1 MKFLLTEIL
10 KPRLLSV
17 IIAGGLI
24 PLTYVISLLIYNYQD
39 NVALQDSSIKRYTL
53 GVEKQAATIGYF
65 FLERKYDIRSMANSL
80 EIGTY
85 FANKAM
91 GMSEQYGLKVS
102 LFTIRKMMKE
112 TIKNKT
118 IADKSIYKRFI
129 FVDSSKTIL
138 VNSGDTLPTHMALP
152 CNKKLS
158 KIKNEPELLLENT
171 PRGPEFILATPCFF
185 KKKRSGWIITWLN
198 LKALENHFLN
208 SSPDISSM
216 ALGLTTENGSFI
228 NLSKTT
234 NINSSWANLKNE
246 IANISDLK
254 VISINTFPGDASPF
268 LLTRIQI
275 QSLPLFLTA
284 YVKQSEILGN
294 LKAWPFLAGIGAVI
308 VIVALA
314 LILFLNTKTRNLIL
328 TARIDESKKQQK
340 LLTAKNSQLEKE
352 IIKRQQAEQF
362 LKENEER
369 YQKLFEYSSDAILIL
384 EGSTII
390 ACNQKTAEL
399 LNLDRDEIIN
409 QDFHTFSPTTQ
420 PDGRESKAVCMMKRS
435 GDVPQSQH
443 FEWTLKT
450 ANNNRLDTEISM
462 TILSFGSDTLI
473 QLIIRDI
480 TERKRTQEILIQTE
494 KMMAIGGLA
503 AGMAHEINNP
513 LGVILQANQNIDRRL
528 GSTLKKNRETAHTI
542 GLDFDKLQL
551 YLQEKSITKYVQ
563 SIQSAGERAAKI
575 VKSMLEFGRASEYS
589 NKQLHNLNEI
599 LDTTIEMASTDYDL
613 KKKFDF
619 KNIEIKRFYS
629 DIGMIMCEKTEIGQV
644 FLNIIKNAAQ
654 AMNDFSL
661 DKPTI
666 TLHTELISDNI
677 RVTIED
683 NGPGIRDQDQKQIFE
698 PFFTTKPVGEGT
710 GLGLSV
716 SYFIITSHYGGKV
729 RVKSKQNKG
738 TQFVIEFPKN
748 NKNAAKRFI
757 KS

>member
-1 MKFLLTEIL
+1 MKFLSTEII
-10 KPRLLSV
+10 KPRLLFI

-53 GVEKQAATIGYF
+53 GVEKQAATIDYF
-65 FLERKYDIRSMANSL
+65 FLERKYDIRSMVNSL
-80 EIGTY
+80 EIGT
-85 FANKAM
+85 FFTNKAM

-102 LFTIRKMMKE
+102 LFTIRKMMKK

-118 IADKSIYKRFI
+118 IAETPIYKRFI
-129 FVDSSKTIL
+129 LIDSSRTIL
-138 VNSGDTLPTHMALP
+138 ANTADTLPEHMILP

-158 KIKNEPELLLENT
+158 EINNEPKLLLENT
-171 PRGPEFILATPCFF
+171 PRGPEFILAAPCFH

-198 LKALENHFLN
+198 LKALQNHFLN
-208 SSPDISSM
+208 SSPAISSKVF
-216 ALGLTTENGSFI
+216 GLTTEDGSFI
-228 NLSKTT
+228 QLSKTRNLT
-234 NINSSWANLKNE
+234 SSWASLKNE
-246 IANISDLK
+246 IAKVVDLN
-254 VISINTFPGDASPF
+254 VISINTFPGDTSPF

-284 YVKQSEILGN
+284 LVKQNEILGN

-308 VIVALA
+308 VIVALG
-314 LILFLNTKTRNLIL
+314 LILFVNTKTRNLIL

-340 LLTAKNSQLEKE
+340 LLTSKNRQLEKE
-352 IIKRQQAEQF
+352 ILKRKRAEQF

-399 LNLDRDEIIN
+399 LRLDRDKIIS
-409 QDFHTFSPTTQ
+409 QDFHSFSPDTQ
-420 PDGRESKAVCMMKRS
+420 PGGGESRTECMIKRS
-435 GDVPQSQH
+435 GTVPQSQH
-443 FEWTLKT
+443 FEWILKT
-450 ANNNRLDTEISM
+450 ADNNRIDTEISM

-494 KMMAIGGLA
+494 KMMAVGGLA

-528 GSTLKKNRETAHTI
+528 GSTLKKNIATAQSI

-589 NKQLHNLNEI
+589 NKQLHSLNEI
-599 LDTTIEMASTDYDL
+599 LDNTIEMASTDYDL

-619 KNIEIKRFYS
+619 KNIEINRFYS
-629 DIGMIMCEKTEIGQV
+629 DIDMIMCEKTEISQV

-654 AMNDFSL
+654 AMSGSPPE
-661 DKPTI
+661 KPTI
-666 TLHTELISDNI
+666 ILRTELISDNI

-683 NGPGIRDQDQKQIFE
+683 NGPGIREKDQKQIFE

-716 SYFIITSHYGGKV
+716 SYFIITSHYEGKV
-729 RVKSKQNKG
+729 RVKSTKNRG
-738 TQFVIEFPKN
+738 TQFIIEFPRN
-748 NKNAAKRFI
+748 SDNTEQHSV

>member
-1 MKFLLTEIL
+1 MKFLLTERL
-10 KPRLLSV
+10 KPRQLSL
-17 IIAGGLI
+17 IIVGGLI

-102 LFTIRKMMKE
+102 LFTIRKMMQE

-118 IADKSIYKRFI
+118 IASTTIYKRFV

-138 VNSGDTLPTHMALP
+138 VNSGDTLPTHMPLP
-152 CNKKLS
+152 CTKKLS
-158 KIKNEPELLLENT
+158 KINNEPELLLENT

-185 KKKRSGWIITWLN
+185 KKKRFGWVITWLN
-198 LKALENHFLN
+198 LKALESHFLN
-208 SSPDISSM
+208 SSPDISSK
-216 ALGLTTENGSFI
+216 ALGLTTKDGSLI
-228 NLSKTT
+228 HLSKTT
-234 NINSSWANLKNE
+234 NINSSWANIKKE
-246 IANISDLK
+246 IANITDRNI
-254 VISINTFPGDASPF
+254 ISINTFPGNASPF
-268 LLTRIQI
+268 LVTRIQI

-308 VIVALA
+308 VIVALG

-352 IIKRQQAEQF
+352 IIKREQAEQF

-399 LNLDRDEIIN
+399 LNLNRDEIIS

-435 GDVPQSQH
+435 GTVPQSQH
-443 FEWTLKT
+443 FEWILKT
-450 ANNNRLDTEISM
+450 AGNNRIDTEISM

-494 KMMAIGGLA
+494 KMMAVGGLA

-528 GSTLKKNRETAHTI
+528 GSTLKKNRETAHSI
-542 GLDFDKLQL
+542 GLDFEKLQL
-551 YLQEKSITKYVQ
+551 YLEEKSITRYVK

-589 NKQLHNLNEI
+589 NKQLHDLNEI
-599 LDTTIEMASTDYDL
+599 LDNTIEMASTDYDL

-619 KNIEIKRFYS
+619 KNIEINRFYS
-629 DIGMIMCEKTEIGQV
+629 DIGLIMCEKTEIGQV

-654 AMNDFSL
+654 AMNSFSPE
-661 DKPTI
+661 KPTI
-666 TLHTELISDNI
+666 ILRTELINDAI
-677 RVTIED
+677 VVTIED
-683 NGPGIRDQDQKQIFE
+683 NGPGISTQDQKQIFE

-729 RVKSKQNKG
+729 IVKSKQKKG
-738 TQFVIEFPKN
+738 TQFIIEFPKN
-748 NKNAAKRFI
+748 SKSAPKRSLKN
-757 KS
+757 

>member
-1 MKFLLTEIL
+1 MKFLLTEII
-10 KPRLLSV
+10 KPRLLFV

-53 GVEKQAATIGYF
+53 GVEKQAAAIDYF

-85 FANKAM
+85 FVNKAM

-102 LFTIRKMMKE
+102 LFTIRKMMRE

-118 IADKSIYKRFI
+118 IANATIYKRFV

-138 VNSGDTLPTHMALP
+138 VNSGDTLPTHMILP
-152 CNKKLS
+152 RNKKLGEI
-158 KIKNEPELLLENT
+158 IKEPELLLENT
-171 PRGPEFILATPCFF
+171 PRGPEFILAAPCFF
-185 KKKRSGWIITWLN
+185 KKNHSGWIITWLN
-198 LKALENHFLN
+198 LKALESHFLN
-208 SSPDISSM
+208 SSPAISSK
-216 ALGLTTENGSFI
+216 ALGLTTEDGSLI
-228 NLSKTT
+228 QLSKTT
-234 NINSSWANLKNE
+234 NHNFSWAKLKKE
-246 IANISDLK
+246 IAEVSDLS
-254 VISINTFPGDASPF
+254 VISINTFPSDTSPF
-268 LLTRIQI
+268 LLTRTQI

-308 VIVALA
+308 VIVVLG

-340 LLTAKNSQLEKE
+340 LLTTKNRQLEKE
-352 IIKRQQAEQF
+352 ITKREQAEQF

-369 YQKLFEYSSDAILIL
+369 YKKLFEYSSDAILIL
-384 EGSTII
+384 KGSTII
-390 ACNQKTAEL
+390 ACNQKTAKL
-399 LNLDRDEIIN
+399 LNLERDKIIN

-420 PDGRESKAVCMMKRS
+420 PDGRDSKTVCMMKKS
-435 GDVPQSQH
+435 GTVPQSQH
-443 FEWTLKT
+443 FEWILKT
-450 ANNNRLDTEISM
+450 ADNNQIHTEISM

-480 TERKRTQEILIQTE
+480 TERKRTQELLIQTE
-494 KMMAIGGLA
+494 KMMAVGGLA

-528 GSTLKKNRETAHTI
+528 GSTLQKNRETAHSI
-542 GLDFDKLQL
+542 GLDFDKLQR

-589 NKQLHNLNEI
+589 NKQLHSLNEI
-599 LDTTIEMASTDYDL
+599 LDNTIEMASTDYDL

-619 KNIEIKRFYS
+619 KNIEIYRFYT
-629 DIGMIMCEKTEIGQV
+629 DIGMIMCEKTEISQV

-654 AMNDFSL
+654 AMNDFSPE
-661 DKPTI
+661 KPTI
-666 TLHTELISDNI
+666 TLRTELINDI
-677 RVTIED
+677 IKITIED
-683 NGPGIRDQDQKQIFE
+683 NGPGISNQEQKKIFE

-716 SYFIITSHYGGKV
+716 SYFIITSHYGGKIS
-729 RVKSKQNKG
+729 VKSKKDKG
-738 TQFVIEFPKN
+738 TQFIIEFPQNSKY
-748 NKNAAKRFI
+748 AANTL
-757 KS
+757 

>member
-10 KPRLLSV
+10 KLRLLSV

-39 NVALQDSSIKRYTL
+39 NVALQESSIKRYTL
-53 GVEKQAATIGYF
+53 GVEKQAATISYF

-102 LFTIRKMMKE
+102 LFTIRTMMQE

-118 IADKSIYKRFI
+118 IANSTIYKRFV

-138 VNSGDTLPTHMALP
+138 VNSGDTLPTHMVLP

-208 SSPDISSM
+208 SSPDISSK
-216 ALGLTTENGSFI
+216 ALGLTTKDGSFI
-228 NLSKTT
+228 HLSKTT
-234 NINSSWANLKNE
+234 NLDSSWANIKKE
-246 IANISDLK
+246 IANITDLN
-254 VISINTFPGDASPF
+254 VISINTFPGNTSPF

-308 VIVALA
+308 VVVALG

-340 LLTAKNSQLEKE
+340 LLTAKNEQLEKE
-352 IIKRQQAEQF
+352 IIKREQAEQF

-399 LNLDRDEIIN
+399 LNLNRDKIIS

-435 GDVPQSQH
+435 GTVPQSQH
-443 FEWTLKT
+443 FEWVLKT
-450 ANNNRLDTEISM
+450 ADNTRIDTEISM

-494 KMMAIGGLA
+494 KMMAVGGLA

-528 GSTLKKNRETAHTI
+528 GSTLKKNRETAHSI
-542 GLDFDKLQL
+542 GIDFDKLQL

-589 NKQLHNLNEI
+589 NKQLYSLNEI

-661 DKPTI
+661 NKPTI
-666 TLHTELISDNI
+666 ILRTEFINDSI
-677 RVTIED
+677 RITIED

-716 SYFIITSHYGGKV
+716 SYFIITSHYGGKIS
-729 RVKSKQNKG
+729 VKSKQNKG
-738 TQFVIEFPKN
+738 TQFVIEFPKTVPMRQ
-748 NKNAAKRFI
+748 NAL
-757 KS
+757 